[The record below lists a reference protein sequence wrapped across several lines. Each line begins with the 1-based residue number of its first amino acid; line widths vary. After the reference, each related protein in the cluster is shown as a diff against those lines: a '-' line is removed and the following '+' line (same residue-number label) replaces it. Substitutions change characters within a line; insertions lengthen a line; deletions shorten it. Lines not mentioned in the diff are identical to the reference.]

1 MHHRS
6 ILAAVLVSAAL
17 LAPASSGRA
26 QGAAPELAPVAAA
39 EPTPVATPA
48 PEKPLVSSA
57 RAGVSPA
64 PRVKVVTTDAPEPV
78 QRQTSRENGRLLTF
92 IGAGLFLAGIIMDD
106 DAGTVIAIAG
116 LGIGIFGILN
126 WLQ

>member
-17 LAPASSGRA
+17 LAPVSSGRA
-26 QGAAPELAPVAAA
+26 QGVAPEVAVPTAVQAA
-39 EPTPVATPA
+39 PVATPA
-48 PEKPLVSSA
+48 PDKPLVSSA

-64 PRVKVVTTDAPEPV
+64 PRVTVVESDAPEPV
-78 QRQTSRENGRLLTF
+78 QRQTTRENGRLLTF

-106 DAGTVIAIAG
+106 DAGTIIAIAG